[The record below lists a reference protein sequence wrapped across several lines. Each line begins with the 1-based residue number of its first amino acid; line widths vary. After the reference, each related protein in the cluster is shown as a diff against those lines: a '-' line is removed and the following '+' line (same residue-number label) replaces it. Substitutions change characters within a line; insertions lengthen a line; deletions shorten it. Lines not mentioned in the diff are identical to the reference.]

1 MTLVACDVFAGGGGL
16 SVGLKEAGFQIAA
29 AVELE
34 SHAFATYK
42 ANHPEVKA
50 YLQDVRL
57 ITGKDLA
64 SASPS
69 GKIDLLAGC
78 PPCQGFCSLT
88 AKYKRT
94 DERNSLVLEIG
105 RLVQELQPLAV
116 MMENVPGLA
125 KQGGELFQALVQQL
139 KGLGYKVDWR
149 VLQVA
154 DYGVPQSRRRF
165 VLFAGRGFSI
175 PFPDR
180 THSRTG
186 SDGLPKWKTV
196 RDAIDGR
203 SPAVTLRV
211 ASANGGPQA
220 FDWHVVRDMSERN
233 RARLSHATPGG
244 SRMKLPSRLK
254 PVCHRGKYGGF
265 SNVYG
270 RMAWDREAPTITGG
284 CTTLSKGRF
293 GHPSDERTI
302 SVREAALLQTF
313 PPAYIIDTPYMD
325 YACDIVGNA
334 LPCAFAAILAKQCY
348 ATIASFQGAPKM
360 VDGASCVSP
369 EKSQKRKRG
378 DYVGT

>member
-1 MTLVACDVFAGGGGL
+1 MSLVACDVFAGGGGL
-16 SVGLKEAGFQIAA
+16 SVGLKEAGFQIAS
-29 AVELE
+29 AVELD

-64 SASPS
+64 SGSPT

-105 RLVQELQPLAV
+105 RLVRELQPLAV

-125 KQGGELFQALVQQL
+125 KQGGDLFSSLVMELT
-139 KGLGYKVDWR
+139 GLGYTVDWR

-154 DYGVPQSRRRF
+154 DYGVPQNRRRF
-165 VLFAGRGFSI
+165 VLLAGRGFGI
-175 PFPDR
+175 PFPTI
-180 THSRTG
+180 THSRTCAE
-186 SDGLPKWKTV
+186 GLPKWNTV
-196 RDAIDGR
+196 RDAIEGTL
-203 SPAVTLRV
+203 PPITLRE
-211 ASANGGPQA
+211 AQAQGGPQA
-220 FDWHVVRDMSERN
+220 FDWHVVRNMSDRN
-233 RARLSHATPGG
+233 RIRLSHATPGG

-254 PVCHRGKYGGF
+254 PLCHRGKYSGF

-270 RMAWDREAPTITGG
+270 RMAWDRESPTITGG

-313 PPAYIIDTPYMD
+313 PPEYIIDTPYMD
-325 YACDIVGNA
+325 YACNIIGNA
-334 LPCAFAAILAKQCY
+334 LPCAFAAILAKQCFD
-348 ATIASFQGAPKM
+348 AIESFQCDHNG
-360 VDGASCVSP
+360 
-369 EKSQKRKRG
+369 
-378 DYVGT
+378 